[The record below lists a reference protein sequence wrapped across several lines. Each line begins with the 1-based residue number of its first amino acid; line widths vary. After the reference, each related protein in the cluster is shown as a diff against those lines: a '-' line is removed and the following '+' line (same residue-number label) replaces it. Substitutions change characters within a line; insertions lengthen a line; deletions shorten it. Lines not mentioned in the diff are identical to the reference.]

1 LALCSQLRS
10 RAGSAHHRTRT
21 ADHPLAADH
30 DRSEN
35 IRDISIMIDRRQFQ
49 LIAAALML
57 GSGISARPARADSKT
72 FRVAFQKGAGNLIFL
87 KERGILERK
96 LAPIGWSVTW
106 TEFQA
111 GPQLLESLNVGA
123 TDFGLVGEAPP
134 IFAQAAGADI
144 VYAGYEPASPKNEAI
159 IVPKDSPIRTVADLK
174 GKRVALNKGSNVNY
188 LLVRALEANGLTYHD
203 IVPAYLAPADARAA
217 FERGSVD
224 AWVIWDPYY
233 AAAEIALN
241 ARLVVDGTGL
251 APNVSFYMASRAI
264 AEQNPQVLKAV
275 LGAVDEID
283 GWIRDNRHQYAVEL
297 APKVGLSADVIER
310 SVNRDEIGA
319 RPIDAATLEGQQKI
333 ADAFAELA
341 LIPKRLKVTDAAW
354 RVGQ

>member
-1 LALCSQLRS
+1 MINRRNFQM
-10 RAGSAHHRTRT
+10 
-21 ADHPLAADH
+21 LAAGLVLGAGGFAP
-30 DRSEN
+30 R
-35 IRDISIMIDRRQFQ
+35 
-49 LIAAALML
+49 AL
-57 GSGISARPARADSKT
+57 AQSKT

-96 LAPIGWSVTW
+96 LVPLGWGVTW

-134 IFAQAAGADI
+134 IFAQAAGANI
-144 VYAGYEPASPKNEAI
+144 VYAGFEPASPKNEAI
-159 IVPKDSPIRTVADLK
+159 IVPKDSPIKTVADLK

-188 LLVRALEANGLTYHD
+188 LIVKALEANGLTYSD

-233 AAAEIALN
+233 AAAELSLGARSIA
-241 ARLVVDGTGL
+241 DGTGL
-251 APNVSFYMASRAI
+251 APNVSFYMAARPLAEANPDVLQTVLAAI
-264 AEQNPQVLKAV
+264 
-275 LGAVDEID
+275 DEID
-283 GWIRDNRHQYAVEL
+283 VWIRDNRKQYAIEL
-297 APKVGLSADVIER
+297 GPKVGLPAEVIER
-310 SVNRDEIGA
+310 GVNRAEIGA

-333 ADAFAELA
+333 ADVFADLK
-341 LIPKRLKVTDAAW
+341 LIPKPLRVIDAAW
-354 RVGQ
+354 KVGQ